1 MTLNYV
7 ASPTAVEQG
16 LYTAYAA
23 LGAMAIVPI
32 YFGSFASLKKW
43 KNPED
48 KTRTAKRQL
57 DDVHNS
63 DEDLAAENISIM
75 DAYTFPVLGSL
86 TVLGLHYSFMHFDK
100 TYVNYGLTSYF
111 CVFGPMAT
119 SLVGVNILEFIAKV
133 LGIKMERWHL
143 NLVLKPKEF
152 YSASF
157 TIFHLVMLVASVLLS
172 GYYAVTKSWIASNI
186 FGMCFALSAVQVLSL
201 DSFKT
206 GMVLLISF
214 FFYDLYWASGNEI
227 LAIVTNNLDAP
238 IKVVFPR
245 LLFGLPAGQAYKFV
259 ALSLGDIVIP
269 GLFVAL
275 CLRYDQHR
283 AGMKN
288 TTLGRSTRFHKP
300 YFIACLVA
308 YILGLS
314 SMYYITHVTKTV
326 QPALMYFSPACI
338 VSVLMTAMVREE
350 MKQVFA
356 YVSEEGII
364 AAKRKKEA
372 AEKKRR
378 QRRQPVAPRYT
389 PKVTR
394 LPAVIKEDPFVSS
407 AASPDSN
414 VEAVAN

>member
-1 MTLNYV
+1 MPLNYV

-16 LYTAYAA
+16 IYTAYAA

-57 DDVHNS
+57 DDVHNL
-63 DEDLAAENISIM
+63 DEDLAAENVSLM

-86 TVLGLHYSFMHFDK
+86 TVLGLHYLLMHFDK
-100 TYVNYGLTSYF
+100 TYVNFGLTSYF
-111 CVFGPMAT
+111 CVFGLMAT
-119 SLVGVNILEFIAKV
+119 SLVGVNVLEFIAKA
-133 LGIKMERWHL
+133 LGIKTERWHL
-143 NLVLKPKEF
+143 NLVRKPK
-152 YSASF
+152 
-157 TIFHLVMLVASVLLS
+157 VMLVASVLLS

-186 FGMCFALSAVQVLSL
+186 FGVCFALSTVQVLSL

-206 GMVLLISF
+206 GMVLLVSF

-227 LAIVTNNLDAP
+227 LAIVTKNLDAP

-245 LLFGLPAGQAYKFV
+245 LLLGLPAGQAYKFM
-259 ALSLGDIVIP
+259 ALGLGDIVIP

-314 SMYYITHVTKTV
+314 SMYYITHVTKTT
-326 QPALMYFSPACI
+326 QPALMYLAPACI
-338 VSVLMTAMVREE
+338 ISVLMTAMVRGEI
-350 MKQVFA
+350 KQVFA

-372 AEKKRR
+372 AERKRR
-378 QRRQPVAPRYT
+378 
-389 PKVTR
+389 
-394 LPAVIKEDPFVSS
+394 
-407 AASPDSN
+407 
-414 VEAVAN
+414 